1 MRLTVTSISVIII
14 LFTSCSK
21 PETSREPHRQGL
33 TERGKKANHDKA
45 ITYSLITVEIGT
57 PKSQV
62 NVAEE
67 HLYGKFFGDRA
78 EFYIVENPELYVS
91 NSQVN
96 RLTLYFIDGMLCK
109 KKYDLESDISQEL
122 MKSYGSFKFK
132 ALNDSTR
139 DISKSEKIVLK
150 TNGSARINEHL
161 NRFQM
166 KWDQEEVLIKYLIF
180 KDSAQAEIQLVEEL
194 SAYKYL
200 LDQAEA
206 NI

>member
-1 MRLTVTSISVIII
+1 MKLTITLITVIILI
-14 LFTSCSK
+14 VSCSR
-21 PETSREPHRQGL
+21 PEGVREPHRQGL

-45 ITYSLITVEIGT
+45 VTYSLITVEIGT
-57 PKSQV
+57 PKNQV

-91 NSQVN
+91 NAQVN

-139 DISKSEKIVLK
+139 HISKSEKIVLK
-150 TNGSARINEHL
+150 TNGRARINEHL

-166 KWDQEEVLIKYLIF
+166 KWDKEEVLIRYLIF